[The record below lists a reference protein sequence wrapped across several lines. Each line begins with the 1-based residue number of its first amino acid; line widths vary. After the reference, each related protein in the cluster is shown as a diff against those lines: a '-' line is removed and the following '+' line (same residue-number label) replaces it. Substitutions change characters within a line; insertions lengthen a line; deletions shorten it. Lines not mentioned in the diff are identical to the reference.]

1 MEIILKRRDDDGKFT
16 SKSKRKKKTRHSSR
30 QCRRKGLVPGV
41 IYGKG
46 INNFLFE
53 IGELELNHALSVTGE
68 HGLLSINSQEG
79 SLNTLIKEVQRD
91 PVTRRVLHIDLE
103 KVEGNEEIETAVP
116 INYVGEEYIN
126 KLDAVLQKNLDSIK
140 VKCSPSNIPKGVNL
154 NVGRAKP
161 GDQFKIAD
169 VEFGNEITV
178 VDDLNSIVASVSYD
192 QKIIT
197 QEVVDQEV
205 AENRAKKES

>member
-1 MEIILKRRDDDGKFT
+1 MMENLQVNQRE
-16 SKSKRKKKTRHSSR
+16 KKTRHSSR

-79 SLNTLIKEVQRD
+79 SLNTFIKEVQRD

>member
-1 MEIILKRRDDDGKFT
+1 MENLQINQRE
-16 SKSKRKKKTRHSSR
+16 KKTRHSSR

-103 KVEGNEEIETAVP
+103 KVEGNEEIETSVP

>member
-1 MEIILKRRDDDGKFT
+1 MMENLQVNQRE
-16 SKSKRKKKTRHSSR
+16 KKTRHSSR

-103 KVEGNEEIETAVP
+103 KVEGNEEIETSVP

>member
-1 MEIILKRRDDDGKFT
+1 MENLQVNQRE
-16 SKSKRKKKTRHSSR
+16 KKTRHSSR

-140 VKCSPSNIPKGVNL
+140 VKCYPSNIPKGVNL

>member
-1 MEIILKRRDDDGKFT
+1 MENLQINQRE
-16 SKSKRKKKTRHSSR
+16 KKTRHSSR

-41 IYGKG
+41 LYGKG

-68 HGLLSINSQEG
+68 HGLLNINSQEG

-103 KVEGNEEIETAVP
+103 KVEGNEEIETVVP

-178 VDDLNSIVASVSYD
+178 LDDLNSIVASVSYD

>member
-1 MEIILKRRDDDGKFT
+1 MMENLQVNQRE
-16 SKSKRKKKTRHSSR
+16 KKTRHSSR

-68 HGLLSINSQEG
+68 HGLLNINSQEG

-126 KLDAVLQKNLDSIK
+126 KLDAVLQKNIDSIK

-197 QEVVDQEV
+197 QEVVDKEV

>member
-1 MEIILKRRDDDGKFT
+1 MMENLQVNQRE
-16 SKSKRKKKTRHSSR
+16 KKTRHSSR

-103 KVEGNEEIETAVP
+103 KVEGNEEIETAVL

>member
-1 MEIILKRRDDDGKFT
+1 MENLQINQRE
-16 SKSKRKKKTRHSSR
+16 KKTRHSSR
-30 QCRRKGLVPGV
+30 QGLVPGV
-41 IYGKG
+41 LYGKG

-68 HGLLSINSQEG
+68 HGLLNINSQEG

-103 KVEGNEEIETAVP
+103 KVEGNEEIETVVP

-126 KLDAVLQKNLDSIK
+126 KLDAVLQKNIDSIK

-205 AENRAKKES
+205 AENRAKKEN

>member
-1 MEIILKRRDDDGKFT
+1 MENLQVNQRE
-16 SKSKRKKKTRHSSR
+16 KKTRHSSR

-79 SLNTLIKEVQRD
+79 YLNTLIKEVQRD

>member
-1 MEIILKRRDDDGKFT
+1 MENLQVNQRE
-16 SKSKRKKKTRHSSR
+16 KKTRHSSR

-140 VKCSPSNIPKGVNL
+140 VKCFPSNIPKGVNL

>member
-1 MEIILKRRDDDGKFT
+1 MENLQINQRE
-16 SKSKRKKKTRHSSR
+16 KKTRHSSR

-41 IYGKG
+41 LYGKG

-68 HGLLSINSQEG
+68 HGLLNINSQEG

-103 KVEGNEEIETAVP
+103 KVEGNEEIETVIP

-126 KLDAVLQKNLDSIK
+126 KLDAVLQKNIDSIK

-205 AENRAKKES
+205 AENRAKKEN

>member
-1 MEIILKRRDDDGKFT
+1 MENLQVNQRE
-16 SKSKRKKKTRHSSR
+16 KKTRHSSR

-103 KVEGNEEIETAVP
+103 KVEGNEEIETSVP

-154 NVGRAKP
+154 NVGSAKP

>member
-1 MEIILKRRDDDGKFT
+1 MMENLQVNQRE
-16 SKSKRKKKTRHSSR
+16 KKIRHSSR

-116 INYVGEEYIN
+116 INYVGEAYIN

>member
-1 MEIILKRRDDDGKFT
+1 MMENLQVNQRE
-16 SKSKRKKKTRHSSR
+16 KKTRHSSR

-178 VDDLNSIVASVSYD
+178 VDDLNFIVASVSYD

>member
-1 MEIILKRRDDDGKFT
+1 MENLQVNQRE
-16 SKSKRKKKTRHSSR
+16 KKTRHSSR

-41 IYGKG
+41 IYGKE

>member
-1 MEIILKRRDDDGKFT
+1 MEILQINQRE
-16 SKSKRKKKTRHSSR
+16 KKTRHSSR

-41 IYGKG
+41 LYGKG

-68 HGLLSINSQEG
+68 HGLLNINSQEG

-103 KVEGNEEIETAVP
+103 KVEGNEEIETVVP

-126 KLDAVLQKNLDSIK
+126 KLDAVLQKNIDSIK

-205 AENRAKKES
+205 VDQEVAENRAKKEN

>member
-1 MEIILKRRDDDGKFT
+1 MENLQVNQRE
-16 SKSKRKKKTRHSSR
+16 KKTRHSSR

-41 IYGKG
+41 LYGKG

-68 HGLLSINSQEG
+68 HGLLNINSQEG

>member
-1 MEIILKRRDDDGKFT
+1 MENLQVNQRE
-16 SKSKRKKKTRHSSR
+16 KKTRHSSR

-126 KLDAVLQKNLDSIK
+126 KLDAVLQKNIDSIK

>member
-1 MEIILKRRDDDGKFT
+1 MENLQINQRE
-16 SKSKRKKKTRHSSR
+16 KKTRHSSR

-41 IYGKG
+41 LYGKG

-68 HGLLSINSQEG
+68 HGLLNINSQEG

-103 KVEGNEEIETAVP
+103 KVEDNEEIETVVP

-126 KLDAVLQKNLDSIK
+126 KLDAVLQKNIDSIK

-205 AENRAKKES
+205 AENRAKKEN

>member
-1 MEIILKRRDDDGKFT
+1 MENLQINQRE
-16 SKSKRKKKTRHSSR
+16 KKTRHSSR

-41 IYGKG
+41 LYGKG

-68 HGLLSINSQEG
+68 HGLLNINSQEG

-103 KVEGNEEIETAVP
+103 KVEGNEEIETVVP

-126 KLDAVLQKNLDSIK
+126 KLDAVLQKNIDSIK

-197 QEVVDQEV
+197 QEVLDQEV
-205 AENRAKKES
+205 AENRAKKEN

>member
-1 MEIILKRRDDDGKFT
+1 MMENLQVNQRE
-16 SKSKRKKKTRHSSR
+16 KKTRHSSR

-126 KLDAVLQKNLDSIK
+126 KLDAVLQKNIDSIK

>member
-1 MEIILKRRDDDGKFT
+1 MENLQVNQRE
-16 SKSKRKKKTRHSSR
+16 KKTRHSSR

-41 IYGKG
+41 LYGKG

-68 HGLLSINSQEG
+68 HGLLNINSQEG

-103 KVEGNEEIETAVP
+103 KVEGNEEIETVVP

-126 KLDAVLQKNLDSIK
+126 KLDAVLQKNIDSIK

-205 AENRAKKES
+205 AENRAKKEN

>member
-1 MEIILKRRDDDGKFT
+1 MENLQVNQRE
-16 SKSKRKKKTRHSSR
+16 KKTRHSSR

-68 HGLLSINSQEG
+68 HGLLNINSQEG

-126 KLDAVLQKNLDSIK
+126 KLDAVLQKNIDSIK

-161 GDQFKIAD
+161 GEQFKIAD

>member
-1 MEIILKRRDDDGKFT
+1 MMMENLQVNQRE
-16 SKSKRKKKTRHSSR
+16 KKTRHSSR

-91 PVTRRVLHIDLE
+91 PVTRKVLHIDLE

>member
-1 MEIILKRRDDDGKFT
+1 MMENLQVNQRE
-16 SKSKRKKKTRHSSR
+16 KKTRHSSR

-140 VKCSPSNIPKGVNL
+140 VKCSTSNIPKGVNL

>member
-1 MEIILKRRDDDGKFT
+1 MMENLQVNQRE
-16 SKSKRKKKTRHSSR
+16 KKTRHSSR

-68 HGLLSINSQEG
+68 HGLLNINSQEG

>member
-1 MEIILKRRDDDGKFT
+1 MENLQVNQRE
-16 SKSKRKKKTRHSSR
+16 KKTRHSSR

-53 IGELELNHALSVTGE
+53 IGELELNHALSATGE

>member
-1 MEIILKRRDDDGKFT
+1 MENLQVNQRE
-16 SKSKRKKKTRHSSR
+16 KKTRHSSR

-53 IGELELNHALSVTGE
+53 IGELELNHALSVIGE

>member
-1 MEIILKRRDDDGKFT
+1 MENLQINQRE
-16 SKSKRKKKTRHSSR
+16 KKTRHSSR

-197 QEVVDQEV
+197 QEGVDQEV

>member
-1 MEIILKRRDDDGKFT
+1 MENLQINQRE
-16 SKSKRKKKTRHSSR
+16 KKTRHSSR

-41 IYGKG
+41 LYGKG

-68 HGLLSINSQEG
+68 HGLLNINSQEG

-103 KVEGNEEIETAVP
+103 KVEGNEEIETVVP

-140 VKCSPSNIPKGVNL
+140 VKCSPSNIPKGVDL

-205 AENRAKKES
+205 AENRAKKEN

>member
-1 MEIILKRRDDDGKFT
+1 MENLQVNQRE
-16 SKSKRKKKTRHSSR
+16 KKTRHSSR

-197 QEVVDQEV
+197 QEVVNQEV

>member
-1 MEIILKRRDDDGKFT
+1 MENLQVNQRE
-16 SKSKRKKKTRHSSR
+16 KKTRHSSR

-68 HGLLSINSQEG
+68 HGLLNINSQEG

-91 PVTRRVLHIDLE
+91 PVTRKVLHIDLE
-103 KVEGNEEIETAVP
+103 KVEGNEEIETVVP

>member
-1 MEIILKRRDDDGKFT
+1 MMENLQVNQRE
-16 SKSKRKKKTRHSSR
+16 KKTRHSSR

-205 AENRAKKES
+205 AENRAKKEN

>member
-1 MEIILKRRDDDGKFT
+1 MENLQINQRE
-16 SKSKRKKKTRHSSR
+16 KKTRHSSR

-41 IYGKG
+41 LYGKG
-46 INNFLFE
+46 INNLLFE

-79 SLNTLIKEVQRD
+79 SLNTLIQEVQRD

-103 KVEGNEEIETAVP
+103 KVEGNEEVETAVP

-205 AENRAKKES
+205 AENRAKKEN

>member
-1 MEIILKRRDDDGKFT
+1 MENLQVNQRE
-16 SKSKRKKKTRHSSR
+16 KKTRHSSR

-205 AENRAKKES
+205 AEKRAKKES

>member
-1 MEIILKRRDDDGKFT
+1 MENLQVNQRE
-16 SKSKRKKKTRHSSR
+16 KKTRHSSR

-126 KLDAVLQKNLDSIK
+126 KLDAVLQKNLDSI
-140 VKCSPSNIPKGVNL
+140 
-154 NVGRAKP
+154 R
-161 GDQFKIAD
+161 
-169 VEFGNEITV
+169 
-178 VDDLNSIVASVSYD
+178 
-192 QKIIT
+192 
-197 QEVVDQEV
+197 
-205 AENRAKKES
+205 

>member
-1 MEIILKRRDDDGKFT
+1 MENLQVNQRE
-16 SKSKRKKKTRHSSR
+16 KKTRHSSK

-41 IYGKG
+41 IYGKE